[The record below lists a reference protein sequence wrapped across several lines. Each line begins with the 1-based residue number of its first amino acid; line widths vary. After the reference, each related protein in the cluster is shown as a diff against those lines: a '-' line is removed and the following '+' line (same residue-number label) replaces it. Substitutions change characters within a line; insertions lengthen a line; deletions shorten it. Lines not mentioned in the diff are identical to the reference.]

1 MNQLRANVKPDLLP
15 HTSNVG
21 SSAKASNTLTGEDD
35 SIERHLKSRNRTNS
49 APLQMKNST
58 VEFNLRYIGSMEISH
73 SSITEKFLNTTAT
86 KFREAYTK
94 KQKEKKKKK
103 RKMAKNQSFTS
114 LNSPGTI
121 SLSSFDSVDFPISEP
136 PQSIIAR
143 DVPESSKYVLPTSA
157 EEGTSPKEEGQAITV
172 EVTRATPDRDEKLAE
187 NKGGIEGFQKGEND
201 SGITTDGGV
210 TEPNANGPTSSEKGC
225 EQVGEMEESQPSPTD
240 GKAAEETDSSTH
252 YREPQRPRSLYTEE
266 VMIMMGPQNLPD
278 KEDVMGEEEEQ
289 EIVDS
294 VAAMTVRKR
303 SLTVV
308 PSEDAESQEDKS
320 VTSAGDQDNDALA
333 QHTQPSQEKEQ
344 EEGEKEQEKK
354 PVERKKG
361 EEVVTDNFD
370 TLPELDAL
378 HDSPEF
384 QKLGTPK
391 DLPGTLTQFVLHS
404 CCKFLTHLVLCL
416 SLYCKQ
422 QKPGSRVVD
431 ESAHVL

>member
-21 SSAKASNTLTGEDD
+21 SSANASNTPTGEDD
-35 SIERHLKSRNRTNS
+35 SIERYPKSRNRTSS
-49 APLQMKNST
+49 APLQVKNST
-58 VEFNLRYIGSMEISH
+58 IEFNLRYIGSMEISH

-143 DVPESSKYVLPTSA
+143 DVPESSKYVLSTSA

-210 TEPNANGPTSSEKGC
+210 TKPNANGPTSSEKGC

-240 GKAAEETDSSTH
+240 GKAVEETDGSAD

-266 VMIMMGPQNLPD
+266 VMVMMGPQNLAD
-278 KEDVMGEEEEQ
+278 KEDIMGEEEEQ

-333 QHTQPSQEKEQ
+333 QRTQPSQEKEQ

-354 PVERKKG
+354 AVERKKG
-361 EEVVTDNFD
+361 EEVVTGNFD

-404 CCKFLTHLVLCL
+404 CCKFLIHSAFLCTASNK
-416 SLYCKQ
+416 SLGVK
-422 QKPGSRVVD
+422 
-431 ESAHVL
+431 

>member
-21 SSAKASNTLTGEDD
+21 SGANASNTPTGEDD
-35 SIERHLKSRNRTNS
+35 SIERHPKSRTRTNS
-49 APLQMKNST
+49 APLQTKTST
-58 VEFNLRYIGSMEISH
+58 IEFNLRYIGSMEISH

-103 RKMAKNQSFTS
+103 RKMAKNQSFTT

-136 PQSIIAR
+136 LQSIITR
-143 DVPESSKYVLPTSA
+143 DVPESSKFVLPTSA

-187 NKGGIEGFQKGEND
+187 NKEAIEGFQKGEND

-210 TEPNANGPTSSEKGC
+210 TEPNANGPTLSEKGC
-225 EQVGEMEESQPSPTD
+225 EQVGEREESQPSPKD
-240 GKAAEETDSSTH
+240 GKAAEETDGSAD
-252 YREPQRPRSLYTEE
+252 YREPQHPRSLYTEE
-266 VMIMMGPQNLPD
+266 VMVMMGPQNLPD

-308 PSEDAESQEDKS
+308 PSGDAESQEEKS
-320 VTSAGDQDNDALA
+320 ATSAGVQDNDELA
-333 QHTQPSQEKEQ
+333 QRTQPSQEEEQ
-344 EEGEKEQEKK
+344 EEGEKEQERK

-361 EEVVTDNFD
+361 EEVVADNFD

-391 DLPGTLTQFVLHS
+391 DLPGTQTQFVLHG
-404 CCKFLTHLVLCL
+404 CCKFPIHLVPRL

-422 QKPGSRVVD
+422 QKPGSKASTRV
-431 ESAHVL
+431 S